1 VQIDG
6 QIDDC
11 RMLIEYF
18 SGMSTTAMNDPVPLV
33 ETSESESD
41 SEEEED
47 NFVGTKDRSE
57 FKKGPKAH
65 GTTVTGKMPSSPSI
79 DLPFYT
85 RSALIS
91 LSIPP
96 PSRPRDVALVV
107 WNLKTKKARL
117 EEIARLKIARE
128 EQIPREQI
136 PIRQGEITREEI
148 TRSEEIVRRSEEIA
162 RLGIA

>member
-1 VQIDG
+1 VQIDS

-11 RMLIEYF
+11 QTLIEYF
-18 SGMSTTAMNDPVPLV
+18 SGMRTTAMDDLVPLV
-33 ETSESESD
+33 ETSESD

-47 NFVGTKDRSE
+47 NFVVVGTKDRSE
-57 FKKGPKAH
+57 FKKGSKAH
-65 GTTVTGKMPSSPSI
+65 DTTVTGKMPSSSSI

-117 EEIARLKIARE
+117 EEIARLKIVWE
-128 EQIPREQI
+128 ERIPREQI
-136 PIRQGEITREEI
+136 QIRQGEIPREEI
-148 TRSEEIVRRSEEIA
+148 TREEEEIA